1 MYQFN
6 KVSLRLVNEK
16 TCEYNPTIIRTSADV
31 VKFID
36 DLEDIRNHTE
46 ERIYCIAMNTKNEI
60 ISFSQIAQGSID
72 NCSFDIKGLFKTILL
87 CNASKFILIH
97 NHPSGDSS
105 PSERDY
111 QVTEKIKEA
120 SNIMGIEFL
129 DHIVIAQNGYTSCY
143 NRKGGEIIWKN
154 F

>member
-1 MYQFN
+1 MCQFN

-16 TCEYNPTIIRTSADV
+16 TCEYNPTIIHTPADV

-36 DLEDIRNHTE
+36 DMEDIKNHAE

-72 NCSFDIKGLFKTILL
+72 NCNFDIKGLFKTILL

-120 SNIMGIEFL
+120 SKIMGIEFL
-129 DHIVIAQNGYTSCY
+129 DHIVIAQNGYASCY
-143 NRKGGEIIWKN
+143 DRKGGK
-154 F
+154 

>member
-1 MYQFN
+1 
-6 KVSLRLVNEK
+6 
-16 TCEYNPTIIRTSADV
+16 
-31 VKFID
+31 
-36 DLEDIRNHTE
+36 
-46 ERIYCIAMNTKNEI
+46 MNTKNEI

-72 NCSFDIKGLFKTILL
+72 NCNFDIKGLFKTILL

-105 PSERDY
+105 PSGRDY

-120 SNIMGIEFL
+120 SKIMGIEFL

-143 NRKGGEIIWKN
+143 DRKGGE
-154 F
+154 

>member
-60 ISFSQIAQGSID
+60 VSFSQIAQGSINACGLD
-72 NCSFDIKGLFKTILL
+72 TKELFKIILL

-97 NHPSGDSS
+97 NHPSGDST
-105 PSERDY
+105 PSQNDY
-111 QVTEKIKEA
+111 QMTEKIKEA
-120 SNIMGIEFL
+120 SKIMGIGFL

-143 NRKGGEIIWKN
+143 NIKGGE
-154 F
+154 

>member
-1 MYQFN
+1 MCQFN
-6 KVSLRLVNEK
+6 KISLRLVNEK
-16 TCEYNPTIIRTSADV
+16 TYEYNPTIIHTQTDV

-36 DLEDIRNHTE
+36 GQEDIRNHTE
-46 ERIYCIAMNTKNEI
+46 ERVYCIAMNTKNEI
-60 ISFSQIAQGSID
+60 ISFSQIAQGSIN
-72 NCSFDIKGLFKTILL
+72 NCNFDVKGLFKTILL

-120 SNIMGIEFL
+120 SKIMGIEFL

-143 NRKGGEIIWKN
+143 DRKGGE
-154 F
+154 